1 MTVSPS
7 SLRTCLLI
15 VAGLTALLTWLGWNL
30 NAHYGVIVLT
40 HKSDPLGY
48 YQFLPG
54 VLLHGD
60 WMHLSYTET
69 LDNGN
74 KLSLYTI
81 GVAVLRAPF
90 FLLATGWSYLI
101 GDEPTGFGLP
111 YYFVHFLGASLYCST
126 GLVLLLRVL
135 QRKGSTGIAAI
146 TIVLLLFGTN
156 LYFYTVHEAGM
167 SHVYSFF
174 LFAWL
179 LYLTVSMLERPR
191 SSTLLALFF
200 CGGLILL
207 VRPLNGIAL
216 LIPVLYGSAPLE
228 AIRLRLKWVTALPRS
243 TVIGVLIALAVV
255 APQLLYWYQVTGN
268 WLVFTYG
275 TKGQGFNWG
284 SPHLWDIL
292 FSHQGGW
299 LLYTP
304 IMIGAVAVLLWQA
317 WRNVPGARTILLVLG
332 LAWYI
337 YASWWS
343 WWLGGSFG
351 HRGFVEHY
359 ALLALPFSSFVQSA
373 AQWAG
378 PRKRNLLIPAGILV
392 FLNIRM
398 SLLAFSPMDGPTWTW
413 DSLLDFWARA
423 FFMTG

>member
-1 MTVSPS
+1 MTPAPLSF
-7 SLRTCLLI
+7 RTSLLI
-15 VAGLTALLTWLGWNL
+15 VGGLTAVLTWLGWNM
-30 NAHYGVIVLT
+30 NAHGGVLVLT
-40 HKSDPLGY
+40 NPSDPLGY

-54 VLLHGD
+54 VLFDHD
-60 WMHLSYTET
+60 WMHLSYSVY

-74 KLSLYTI
+74 NLSLFTI

-90 FLLATGWSYLI
+90 FLLATAWSYLV
-101 GDEPTGFGLP
+101 GEEPTGFGLP
-111 YYFVHFLGASLYCST
+111 YYFAQFFGAALYCST
-126 GLVLLLRVL
+126 GLMLVLHTIRKTWPNNIASITIILLL
-135 QRKGSTGIAAI
+135 I
-146 TIVLLLFGTN
+146 GTN

-179 LYLTVSMLERPR
+179 MYLTVGMLERPR
-191 SSTLLALFF
+191 SATLLGLFV
-200 CGGLILL
+200 CGALILL

-216 LIPVLYGSAPLE
+216 LIPVFYGSTPLE
-228 AIRLRLKWVTALPRS
+228 AIRTRWKWVLSFPRS
-243 TVIGVLIALAVV
+243 FALGIVIALSMV
-255 APQLLYWYQVTGN
+255 APQLVYWHQVTGH

-275 TKGQGFNWG
+275 TKGEGFNWG

-304 IMIGAVAVLLWQA
+304 LMIGAVVTLLWQA
-317 WRNVPGARTILLVLG
+317 WRNVTGARTILLVLG

-359 ALLALPFSSFVQSA
+359 ALLALPLATFVHSTI
-373 AQWAG
+373 QWAG
-378 PRKRNLLIPAGILV
+378 PRRVYLLMPAAFLV

-398 SLLAFSPMDGPTWTW
+398 SVLAFSPMDGPSWTW
-413 DSLLDFWARA
+413 HSLIDFWASA
-423 FFMTG
+423 FYL